1 MIMSRTKCLIF
12 LLATLLTLPA
22 VAQKSKATK
31 SKTPKA
37 DNAFNQANYAG
48 AIELYKKSYTKQKS
62 KVDKAVTAF
71 KTGESYRMMAN
82 WKEAAGWYEKSVN
95 DGNKDPMATLRY
107 AQGLQTN
114 GRYDEA
120 TAQYNAYKGL
130 VPEDNRTDGAIEAC
144 RTAQGWKDKPTR
156 AVVENASALNSK
168 YFDFSPASAN
178 TPNGLFFS
186 SSRMEAT
193 GNKNDGWYGEK
204 FFDLFTAAMDNNGK
218 WSTPV
223 AVPPPVN
230 SASSDGAAVW
240 DAKNNVLYFTRCS
253 KIKDK
258 EGVCRIYKSVYANNA
273 WSEPEALSFAADAY
287 NTGHPTLTADG
298 STMYFSSDM
307 PGTVGGK
314 DIFVVKWD
322 AGTNAW
328 GAPANMGTLI
338 NTPGDEMYP
347 HLASESKLFFASNG
361 HGGMGGLDNYSATN
375 ENGSWGN
382 VANLQSPMNSPADD
396 FGIMFSDA
404 TTGYLTSNREGGLGA
419 DDIYTFRIP
428 PPVFSVAGRVYDT
441 DTKESISGATV
452 ELFGSDGTALSV
464 KTGGDGMYRY
474 ELKPETKYK
483 VSASY
488 TGYLT
493 KFLEVETIG
502 LMDSKDFIGDFDF
515 PLKSTAK
522 PIELRDIFYD
532 LDKATLRAESKAEL
546 DKLIVILNENPT
558 ITIRIEAHTDTRASD
573 SYNIDLSKRRAK
585 SVVDY
590 LIKAGVDKDR
600 LSSEGFGET
609 KVRVTDEEIAKL
621 PTVAE
626 KEAAHQ
632 QNRRTE
638 FSVLSTDFVPKK

>member
-1 MIMSRTKCLIF
+1 MSRTKCLIF

-62 KVDKAVTAF
+62 KVDKAVTAY

-120 TAQYNAYKGL
+120 IAQYNAYKGL

-144 RTAQGWKDKPTR
+144 TIAQGWKDKPTR

-168 YFDFSPASAN
+168 YFDFSPAPAN

-240 DAKNNVLYFTRCS
+240 DAKNNVIYFTRCG

-258 EGVCRIYKSVYANNA
+258 EGVCRIYKSVYANNS
-273 WSEPEALSFAADAY
+273 WGEPEALSFAADAY
-287 NTGHPTLTADG
+287 NTGHPTLNADG
-298 STMYFSSDM
+298 STMYFASDM

-347 HLASESKLFFASNG
+347 YLASDNKLFFASNG

-404 TTGYLTSNREGGLGA
+404 STGFLTSNREGGLGA
-419 DDIYTFRIP
+419 DDIYAFRIP
-428 PPVFSVAGRVYDT
+428 PPIFSVAGRVYDT

-474 ELKPETKYK
+474 ELKPEAKYK

-522 PIELRDIFYD
+522 PIELKDIFYD
-532 LDKATLRAESKAEL
+532 LDKATLRPESKEEL

-558 ITIRIEAHTDTRASD
+558 ITIRLEAHTDTRASD
-573 SYNIDLSKRRAK
+573 SYNIDLSQRRAK

-621 PTVAE
+621 STVAE